1 MDHEHS
7 CQHETRQLPSQCGL
21 FYRRDRIE
29 EPRSRG
35 EETQEEVEGNKKQ
48 RERGENIS
56 GIFSSFFYNDLTLNT
71 TLKKSPKT
79 LTLEFMALTY
89 QLRDKQSPP

>member
-29 EPRSRG
+29 EQRSRE
-35 EETQEEVEGNKKQ
+35 EETKGEVEGNKK
-48 RERGENIS
+48 RGGVEEYI
-56 GIFSSFFYNDLTLNT
+56 
-71 TLKKSPKT
+71 
-79 LTLEFMALTY
+79 
-89 QLRDKQSPP
+89 

>member
-1 MDHEHS
+1 MDREHS

-29 EPRSRG
+29 EPRSRE

-48 RERGENIS
+48 RGGENIF
-56 GIFSSFFYNDLTLNT
+56 GIFSSFFI
-71 TLKKSPKT
+71 
-79 LTLEFMALTY
+79 MI
-89 QLRDKQSPP
+89 